1 MPFSLELQINTE
13 KVQQLINQLE
23 QLLQNLNDVTE
34 KYEALCELNSL
45 SLCDSDYTG
54 NSPKQATAISVT
66 YDRSSQLQTLKTL
79 FKCYKEQTA
88 LNRSISEN
96 IGTAS
101 TLEQTVYYACIWTH
115 QPAIGQDCFIAERQ
129 LALMLQM

>member
-1 MPFSLELQINTE
+1 VPFSLELQINTE